1 MEIKLIKYLRKVIV
15 ECKEKVMVETET
27 EDKKKLSQSS

>member
-15 ECKEKVMVETET
+15 ECKEKAMVEAEI
-27 EDKKKLSQSS
+27 EDKREVFQSS